1 MSKKKIITGVI
12 LILLIVAAFIG
23 YKIAGPAVSAKKQT
37 YFYIKTGESLE
48 TVKQNLVSQKII
60 TGKAWFNRVAGWLK
74 YTVVKPGRYEIK
86 DGMSLLTLAKMLRN
100 GKQAPVK
107 MVLVK
112 ERTKE
117 LFAGKMGKKFDTEC
131 DSLQMINFLNNND
144 SLKRFGIDTSTVMA
158 IVMPYT
164 YEITWNSS
172 PGKIVQQFYT
182 AYKKFWSQERKLK
195 ADSLRLTP
203 LQISVL
209 ASIVEEETNKKADK
223 YNIAS
228 TYLNRLKIGMKLQAD
243 PTVKFVTRNFQLGR
257 ITGVHLKLESPYN
270 TYLNTGLPPG
280 PICTPSV
287 ESIES
292 VLNAPKTDYLFFVA
306 SYKFDGS
313 TIFTSNYTDHTKY
326 VKLFHAEQ
334 NRRSDSLK
342 KLKAK

>member
-86 DGMSLLTLAKMLRN
+86 DGMSLLT
-100 GKQAPVK
+100 
-107 MVLVK
+107 
-112 ERTKE
+112 
-117 LFAGKMGKKFDTEC
+117 FDTEC

-182 AYKKFWSQERKLK
+182 AYKKFWSEERKLK

-203 LQISVL
+203 LQVSVL

-292 VLNAPKTDYLFFVA
+292 VLITFFSLPV
-306 SYKFDGS
+306 
-313 TIFTSNYTDHTKY
+313 TSLTGALSSP
-326 VKLFHAEQ
+326 VIIQIIQ
-334 NRRSDSLK
+334 NMLSFFMPNRTGGPIP
-342 KLKAK
+342 